1 MHWRKMPSDAGM
13 HQIEVGVNI
22 VGGDISYDAGVN
34 ADKLIIALPP
44 WNRSILDE
52 INHLLHA

>member
-1 MHWRKMPSDAGM
+1 M